1 MALLAEEKLI
11 FSAKLNRLFTSNGLK
26 VLRGREAY
34 QVFRD

>member
-1 MALLAEEKLI
+1 MALLTEKNLI

-26 VLRGREAY
+26 VSREKEAN